1 MLMHSELGDFLM
13 GRFEI
18 IDSIFKISIRPF
30 KFFISSY
37 ISLNKLLLS
46 RNLYIF
52 SKNLNYLA

>member
-1 MLMHSELGDFLM
+1 M